1 MVEVEV
7 LGSRRRALV
16 RFFIDAP
23 AGITVDDCA
32 RVSREIGDLIEA
44 EEKVPGSYVL
54 EVSSPGATRPL
65 KRERDY
71 RLFVGRN
78 VKVMLRAPVDGHSEI
93 VGTLAAFEEGLA
105 HVETKDGRVVFPVS
119 AVSRA
124 QLEL

>member
-1 MVEVEV
+1 M
-7 LGSRRRALV
+7 
-16 RFFIDAP
+16 
-23 AGITVDDCA
+23 
-32 RVSREIGDLIEA
+32 SREIGDLIEA

-78 VKVMLRAPVDGHSEI
+78 IKVMFRAPVEGHSEI
-93 VGTLAAFEEGLA
+93 VGMLAAFEEGLA
-105 HVETKDGRVVFPVS
+105 HVETKEGRVVFPVS